1 MPLET
6 ALAYLRSAGG
16 EERKRIP
23 PVVVIF
29 GPHAFLREYVLDSIV
44 RKLAAD
50 GCQHRSFQI
59 GAGDDYG
66 AVLNELREPDLF
78 APRRVIACRIL
89 KSRRDRAETAN
100 ADAEAGDARAP
111 GVSGGSEAAL
121 AAAIE
126 SADGPGNLVLLYEK
140 DNAPA
145 KVRRAAEKTALL
157 VNCMRPFD
165 DQIEQYVR
173 AFAQSLGLKLS
184 PPALDLIISR
194 HGGDLAAIA
203 NTLGKVTIFAEPGTA
218 VQLGDLDEGARR
230 MPEAFELAESI
241 ARGRTSAALAQLG
254 RALALGREVF
264 EILAVEIIPMMRR
277 MMIAASLMAA
287 RRTPGD
293 VAAALGLSPQSGLAT
308 RAIEGARR
316 FGLARLERAYWRAC
330 AMDAGFKDGTIKERE
345 EALAG
350 LILDLMSAPN

>member
-6 ALAYLRSAGG
+6 ALAYLRGATG
-16 EERKRIP
+16 EQAKRVP
-23 PVVVIF
+23 PVAVIF
-29 GPHAFLREYVLDSIV
+29 GPHAFLRECVLDSIV
-44 RKLAAD
+44 RRLAGE
-50 GCQHRSFQI
+50 GCQYRSFQI

-66 AVLNELREPDLF
+66 AVLNELRAPDLF
-78 APRRVIACRIL
+78 APRRAIACRIL
-89 KSRRDRAETAN
+89 RSRRDRAEAGG
-100 ADAEAGDARAP
+100 AEAEAGDARAS
-111 GVSGGSEAAL
+111 GGGGSEAAL
-121 AAAIE
+121 ATAIE
-126 SADGPGNLVLLYEK
+126 TARGPGHLILLYEK

-145 KVRRAAEKTALL
+145 KIRRAAEKSALL

-165 DQIEQYVR
+165 NQVEQYVN

-184 PPALDLIISR
+184 AAALDLIISR

-203 NTLGKVTIFAEPGTA
+203 NTLGKVTIFAEPGA
-218 VQLGDLDEGARR
+218 PVQPGDLDEGARR

-241 ARGRTSAALAQLG
+241 ARGRASAAMAQLG
-254 RALALGREVF
+254 RALALGRDVF

-277 MMIAASLMAA
+277 MMIAASMISG
-287 RRTPGD
+287 RKSPGD
-293 VAAALGLSPQSGLAT
+293 VAAALGLPPQSGLAT

-316 FGLARLERAYWRAC
+316 FGLQRLERAYWRAC

-350 LILDLMSAPN
+350 LLLDLMIAPD

>member
-1 MPLET
+1 VPLET
-6 ALAYLRSAGG
+6 ALAYLRGASG
-16 EERKRIP
+16 ERRIP

-29 GPHAFLREYVLDSIV
+29 GPHAFLREYVFDSIV
-44 RKLAAD
+44 RRLVAD
-50 GCQHRSFQI
+50 GCQYRSFYL
-59 GAGDDYG
+59 GSGDDYG
-66 AVLNELREPDLF
+66 AMLNELSAPDLF

-89 KSRRDRAETAN
+89 KSRRDRAETA
-100 ADAEAGDARAP
+100 DAEAGDTRAS
-111 GVSGGSEAAL
+111 GSGGSETAL

-126 SADGPGNLVLLYEK
+126 TAHGPGNLILLYEK

-145 KVRRAAEKTALL
+145 KIRRAAEKPALL

-165 DQIEQYVR
+165 NQIEQYVS
-173 AFAQSLGLKLS
+173 AFAQSLGLRMS
-184 PPALDLIISR
+184 PAAMDLIISR

-203 NTLGKVTIFAEPGTA
+203 NVLGKVTIFTEPGAA
-218 VQLGDLDEGARR
+218 VQPGDLDEGARR
-230 MPEAFELAESI
+230 MPEAFELAESV

-277 MMIAASLMAA
+277 MMIAASMMAS
-287 RRTPGD
+287 RRSPGD
-293 VAAALGLSPQSGLAT
+293 VAAALGLPPQSGLAT

-316 FGLARLERAYWRAC
+316 FGRERLERAYWRAC

-350 LILDLMSAPN
+350 LLLDLMIVPD

>member
-1 MPLET
+1 VPLET
-6 ALAYLRSAGG
+6 GLAYLRGAGG
-16 EERKRIP
+16 ERGRRIP
-23 PVVVIF
+23 PAVVIF

-78 APRRVIACRIL
+78 APKRVIACRIL
-89 KSRRDRAETAN
+89 KSRRDRTDAAG
-100 ADAEAGDARAP
+100 ADADAGDARAP
-111 GVSGGSEAAL
+111 ASGGSEAAL

-126 SADGPGNLVLLYEK
+126 SAGGPGNLVLLYEK

-145 KVRRAAEKTALL
+145 KIRRAAEKSALL

-203 NTLGKVTIFAEPGTA
+203 NTLGKVTIFAEPGAA
-218 VQLGDLDEGARR
+218 VQPGDLDEGARR
-230 MPEAFELAESI
+230 MPEAFELAESV
-241 ARGRTSAALAQLG
+241 ARGRASAALAQLG

-277 MMIAASLMAA
+277 MMIAASMMAA
-287 RRTPGD
+287 RRSPGD
-293 VAAALGLSPQSGLAT
+293 VAAAMGLSPQSGLAT

-350 LILDLMSAPN
+350 LILDLMNAPD

>member
-6 ALAYLRSAGG
+6 ALAYLRGSST
-16 EERKRIP
+16 ERRIP

-44 RKLAAD
+44 RKLVAG
-50 GCQHRSFQI
+50 GCQYRSFHL
-59 GAGDDYG
+59 GSGDDYG
-66 AVLNELREPDLF
+66 AVLNELRAPDLF

-89 KSRRDRAETAN
+89 KSRRDKAETTD
-100 ADAEAGDARAP
+100 ADAGDSRTS
-111 GVSGGSEAAL
+111 GSGGSESAL

-126 SADGPGNLVLLYEK
+126 DTPGPGHLILLYEK

-145 KVRRAAEKTALL
+145 KIRRAAEKPALL

-165 DQIEQYVR
+165 NQIEQYVN
-173 AFAQSLGLKLS
+173 AFAHSLGLKLS
-184 PPALDLIISR
+184 PAAIDVIIAR

-203 NTLGKVTIFAEPGTA
+203 NVLGKVTIFAEPGTA
-218 VQLGDLDEGARR
+218 VQPGDLDEGARR
-230 MPEAFELAESI
+230 MPEAFELAESV
-241 ARGRTSAALAQLG
+241 ARGRASAALAQLG
-254 RALALGREVF
+254 RALGLGREVF

-277 MMIAASLMAA
+277 MMIAASMMAS
-287 RRTPGD
+287 RRNPAD
-293 VAAALGLSPQSGLAT
+293 VAAALGLPPQSGLAT

-350 LILDLMSAPN
+350 LLLDLMIVPD

>member
-6 ALAYLRSAGG
+6 ALAFLRGSSAQ
-16 EERKRIP
+16 RRIP

-44 RKLAAD
+44 RSLVAD
-50 GCQHRSFQI
+50 GCQYRSFHL
-59 GAGDDYG
+59 GSGDDYG
-66 AVLNELREPDLF
+66 AVLNELCAPDLF
-78 APRRVIACRIL
+78 APRRAIACRIL
-89 KSRRDRAETAN
+89 KSRRDRAETADAQ
-100 ADAEAGDARAP
+100 ADGADSRA
-111 GVSGGSEAAL
+111 SGSAGSEAAL
-121 AAAIE
+121 AAYIE
-126 SADGPGNLVLLYEK
+126 SARGPGNLILLYEK

-145 KVRRAAEKTALL
+145 KIRRVAEKPALL

-165 DQIEQYVR
+165 NQIEQYVN
-173 AFAQSLGLKLS
+173 AFAHSLGLKMS
-184 PPALDLIISR
+184 PAATDVIIAR

-203 NTLGKVTIFAEPGTA
+203 NVLGKVTIFTEPGTA
-218 VQLGDLDEGARR
+218 VQPGDLDEGSRR
-230 MPEAFELAESI
+230 MPEAFELADSV

-264 EILAVEIIPMMRR
+264 EILAVEIIPIMRR
-277 MMIAASLMAA
+277 MMIAASMISN
-287 RRTPGD
+287 RRGPGD
-293 VAAALGLSPQSGLAT
+293 VAAALGLPPQSGLAT

-350 LILDLMSAPN
+350 LLLDLMIVPD